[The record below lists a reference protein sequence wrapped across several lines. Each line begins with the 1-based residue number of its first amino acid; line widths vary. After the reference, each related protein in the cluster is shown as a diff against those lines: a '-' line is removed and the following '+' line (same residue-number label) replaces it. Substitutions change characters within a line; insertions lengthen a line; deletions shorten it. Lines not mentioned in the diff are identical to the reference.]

1 MSHWSGLVG
10 ASFRVVA
17 VFALG
22 GILGLAPRAAADD
35 APVDEPP
42 VSKAPVAESPVTA
55 PEEAN
60 DAPEPA
66 SDVLARAQRI
76 ERALIGVLD
85 RVSSSSV
92 TVLARQ
98 RVTGARSDGVSQLS
112 GAGSGVVIRYGG
124 LYVLTNAH
132 VVADPG
138 AYIIKTQSR
147 QEYAVEVLATDTGKD
162 LALMRFTEGSPALE
176 PADLTQAY
184 GDILEEGAWVFATG
198 NPFLLA
204 IHGPSAATLGVYSG
218 ARRGRRGSADYM
230 LQHDA
235 EINPG
240 SSGGP
245 LWDLEGRLLGINGAI
260 VTRSQRAGAGPS
272 HTGTSISIPISQIR
286 TFLDGALGRRTA
298 PTPTVSRPV
307 QPIVRAPTPA
317 PPTARPPAII
327 QDGPAP
333 APVVPVARAGGMARF
348 GLRGAT
354 SLTMSGT
361 RNGVLVHRVTSG
373 SPFSP
378 QIGSGDRII
387 NVYIDGVLRPV
398 RSLKSLDTALGEVA
412 SGSSLRLTYI
422 RRGTR
427 YTWSGLV
434 P

>member
-1 MSHWSGLVG
+1 M
-10 ASFRVVA
+10 FA

-22 GILGLAPRAAADD
+22 GILGLAPRAVADD
-35 APVDEPP
+35 APVDAPAEE
-42 VSKAPVAESPVTA
+42 APVVNEGPAVSEA
-55 PEEAN
+55 PASEEASESAVA
-60 DAPEPA
+60 APSET
-66 SDVLARAQRI
+66 LARAQRI
-76 ERALIGVLD
+76 ENALIGVLD

-138 AYIIKTQSR
+138 AYIIKTQAR
-147 QEYAVEVLATDTGKD
+147 EEYAVQVLATDTGKD
-162 LALMRFTEGSPALE
+162 LALMRFTEGSPAVE
-176 PADLTQAY
+176 AADLTQSY

-245 LWDLEGRLLGINGAI
+245 LWDLDGRLLGINGAI

-286 TFLDGALGRRTA
+286 TFLDGALGRRATA
-298 PTPTVSRPV
+298 TPTVSRPV
-307 QPIVRAPTPA
+307 QPVVRAPRPA

-333 APVVPVARAGGMARF
+333 APVVPVARSGGMARF

-361 RNGVLVHRVTSG
+361 RNGVLVHRVASG

-378 QIGSGDRII
+378 QVGSGDRII

-398 RSLKSLDTALGEVA
+398 RSLKTLDTALGEVA

>member
-1 MSHWSGLVG
+1 M
-10 ASFRVVA
+10 
-17 VFALG
+17 
-22 GILGLAPRAAADD
+22 
-35 APVDEPP
+35 
-42 VSKAPVAESPVTA
+42 
-55 PEEAN
+55 
-60 DAPEPA
+60 
-66 SDVLARAQRI
+66 
-76 ERALIGVLD
+76 
-85 RVSSSSV
+85 
-92 TVLARQ
+92 
-98 RVTGARSDGVSQLS
+98 
-112 GAGSGVVIRYGG
+112 
-124 LYVLTNAH
+124 
-132 VVADPG
+132 
-138 AYIIKTQSR
+138 
-147 QEYAVEVLATDTGKD
+147 LATDTGKD
-162 LALMRFTEGSPALE
+162 LALMRFSERTPALDA
-176 PADLTQAY
+176 ADLTQSY

-245 LWDLEGRLLGINGAI
+245 LWDLDGRLLGINGAI

-272 HTGTSISIPISQIR
+272 HTGRRSAFRSPRSAR
-286 TFLDGALGRRTA
+286 SSDGALGRRTA

-317 PPTARPPAII
+317 PPTQRPPALI

-333 APVVPVARAGGMARF
+333 SPVVPVARSGGMARF

-378 QIGSGDRII
+378 QVGSGDRII

-398 RSLKSLDTALGEVA
+398 RSLRALDTALGEVA